1 MNTVKRI
8 KFWFKVNRLNENVAA
23 LTQTKCGILIKPPE
37 AFEHTHSRYCSPTT
51 NCTCVLG

>member
-23 LTQTKCGILIKPPE
+23 LTANQVWDP
-37 AFEHTHSRYCSPTT
+37 
-51 NCTCVLG
+51 N